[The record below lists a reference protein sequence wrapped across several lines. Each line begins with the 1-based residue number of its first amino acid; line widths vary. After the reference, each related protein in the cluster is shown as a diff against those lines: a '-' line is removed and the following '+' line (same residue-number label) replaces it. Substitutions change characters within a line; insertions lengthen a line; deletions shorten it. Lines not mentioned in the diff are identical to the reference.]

1 MLLNIKAKAKSL
13 RLRTKGPETEARGYE
28 ARPRPTFWPRGFN
41 ISAFSTTRLHCV
53 TMIATHL

>member
-28 ARPRPTFWPRGFN
+28 AKAEAN
-41 ISAFSTTRLHCV
+41 ILASRL
-53 TMIATHL
+53 